1 MDDPRVLK
9 PHTNDDRSAPS
20 GTGSG
25 AAWLAQCGM
34 VALLVVEE
42 SSATRHENT
51 TVQSAATLAQ
61 EPADP
66 TPDREPEE
74 ALLIRL
80 SAQKLWAEGRA
91 NPVWFECR
99 SWIGDWQTDDRV
111 TWRTT
116 DGVWLAQLQRSLNG
130 RRVFLRLWRGL
141 RFVGH
146 QDDAGWHPAAARSR
160 SRQPRPVQRSLPL
173 PLAG

>member
-1 MDDPRVLK
+1 MYDPRMLK
-9 PHTNDDRSAPS
+9 PHTHDDRSAPP
-20 GTGSG
+20 GAGSA
-25 AAWLAQCGM
+25 AAWLAHCGM

-42 SSATRHENT
+42 SSATRDENT

-116 DGVWLAQLQRSLNG
+116 DGVWLAQLQRSPNG
-130 RRVFLRLWRGL
+130 RRVFLRLWRGQT
-141 RFVGH
+141 FVGH

-160 SRQPRPVQRSLPL
+160 SRQSRPVQRTLPL

>member
-1 MDDPRVLK
+1 MPALFSDVGPFDALTDRWLIEALSQLSSNPRG
-9 PHTNDDRSAPS
+9 R
-20 GTGSG
+20 GSG

-42 SSATRHENT
+42 SSATRDENI
-51 TVQSAATLAQ
+51 TVQSVATLAQ

-99 SWIGDWQTDDRV
+99 SWIGDW
-111 TWRTT
+111 
-116 DGVWLAQLQRSLNG
+116 
-130 RRVFLRLWRGL
+130 
-141 RFVGH
+141 
-146 QDDAGWHPAAARSR
+146 
-160 SRQPRPVQRSLPL
+160 
-173 PLAG
+173 

>member
-1 MDDPRVLK
+1 M
-9 PHTNDDRSAPS
+9 
-20 GTGSG
+20 
-25 AAWLAQCGM
+25 LAIQ
-34 VALLVVEE
+34 
-42 SSATRHENT
+42 H
-51 TVQSAATLAQ
+51 
-61 EPADP
+61 
-66 TPDREPEE
+66 
-74 ALLIRL
+74 RL
-80 SAQKLWAEGRA
+80 RRA

-116 DGVWLAQLQRSLNG
+116 DGVWLAQLQRSPNG

>member
-1 MDDPRVLK
+1 MDDPRMLT
-9 PHTNDDRSAPS
+9 PHTNDDECAPPRA
-20 GTGSG
+20 G
-25 AAWLAQCGM
+25 
-34 VALLVVEE
+34 
-42 SSATRHENT
+42 
-51 TVQSAATLAQ
+51 SAATWLAQ
-61 EPADP
+61 EPTGP
-66 TPDREPEE
+66 TLDSESEA

-116 DGVWLAQLQRSLNG
+116 DGIWLGQLQRSSNG
-130 RRVFLRLWRGL
+130 RRVFLRLWRGQT
-141 RFVGH
+141 FVGH
-146 QDDAGWHPAAARSR
+146 QDDGGWHPAAARSR
-160 SRQPRPVQRSLPL
+160 SRHPRAVQRALPL